1 MARRQYMPYSDIVKN
16 IQLADKIA
24 NNELNIQDSTKINCK
39 LILAFLVLG
48 LEYLYLKVFVQRLML
63 QDIFND

>member
-1 MARRQYMPYSDIVKN
+1 MPYNDIVKN
-16 IQLADKIA
+16 IQMDYKIA

-39 LILAFLVLG
+39 LILAFFVLG
-48 LEYLYLKVFVQRLML
+48 LEYLYLKVFVQCLML

>member
-1 MARRQYMPYSDIVKN
+1 MAY
-16 IQLADKIA
+16 KIA